1 MYEIKISYVTVD
13 KNGNDK
19 MVRESLILE
28 YAESFADA
36 EQIGYDYGSG
46 LTAIDVTDVKRSKL
60 KEVLNERSSNEE
72 QIWMAELMA
81 IFVDDEGNEK
91 PIKYKT
97 ILFAT
102 TFDKAKAFV
111 SEYMKQE
118 YNLELISLK
127 LTKFNDVLK

>member
-72 QIWMAELMA
+72 QIWMAELMD
-81 IFVDDEGNEK
+81 IFVDDDGNEK

>member
-28 YAESFADA
+28 HAGSFADA

-72 QIWMAELMA
+72 QIWMAELMDV
-81 IFVDDEGNEK
+81 FVDDEGNEK

-111 SEYMKQE
+111 SEYIKQE

>member
-28 YAESFADA
+28 HAESFADA

-72 QIWMAELMA
+72 QIWMAELMD

-97 ILFAT
+97 IIFAT

-111 SEYMKQE
+111 SEYIKQE